1 MKLLFTWVTFT
12 FSLSYLSILSCKAQL
27 DADTFDSIISSVA
40 RNLSHVQLPDFEVG
54 FKRYIFHGR
63 IKVFN
68 INVIGLDTIRRSGP
82 ATMETNSDGDT
93 KMEVKVALGFLRF
106 SGSSKV
112 QFMGIGPSHDFKGSL
127 AYVDASTKL
136 TLLRDGKM
144 VLNEFRLKDLDDTS
158 LTLEGPLITVD
169 FITNAALKLVLSN
182 FTNSIKWV
190 LERVLTRVIS
200 NKVSDQEFIGTLLN
214 NT

>member
-1 MKLLFTWVTFT
+1 MKLYTWVTFA
-12 FSLSYLSILSCKAQL
+12 FSLSCLSILPCKAQL

-68 INVIGLDTIRRSGP
+68 INVSGLDTIRRSGP
-82 ATMETNSDGDT
+82 VTMETNSDGDT
-93 KMEVKVALGFLRF
+93 KIEVKVALGFLRF

-112 QFMGIGPSHDFKGSL
+112 QFMGIGPSRGFKGSV
-127 AYVDASTKL
+127 AYIDASTKL
-136 TLLRDGKM
+136 TLLRDGRM
-144 VLNEFRLKDLDDTS
+144 VLNEFKLKDLDDTS

-169 FITNAALKLVLSN
+169 FITNTALKLVLSN

-190 LERVLTRVIS
+190 LERVIARVIS
-200 NKVSDQEFIGTLLN
+200 NKVSDQEFIDTLLN